1 MSLDVYIKSKK
12 KEAEGRIWIANI
24 THNMNKMAQR
34 IFVSENKEMLYDY
47 VWRPD
52 ELGKEIYTNE
62 MKNILTK
69 GIYIMIRKRKSLLR
83 YEPENGW
90 GSYDSFLKFLIE
102 YKKACEDNPGCT
114 IEVSR

>member
-12 KEAEGRIWIANI
+12 KEEDREWVANI

-34 IFVSENKEMLYDY
+34 IFVSENKETLYDY
-47 VWRPD
+47 VWRPE
-52 ELGKEIYTNE
+52 ELYKEIYTNE
-62 MKNILTK
+62 MKNVLTK
-69 GIYIMIRKRKSLLR
+69 GICIMISKRKSLLR

-102 YKKACEDNPGCT
+102 YKKACEDHPGYI
-114 IEVSR
+114 IEASR

>member
-12 KEAEGRIWIANI
+12 KEEDREWVANI

-34 IFVSENKEMLYDY
+34 IFVSKNKETLYDY
-47 VWRPD
+47 VWSPE
-52 ELGKEIYTNE
+52 ELYKEIYTNE
-62 MKNILTK
+62 MRNVLTK
-69 GIYIMIRKRKSLLR
+69 GICIMISKRKSLLR

-102 YKKACEDNPGCT
+102 YKEACEDHPGYI
-114 IEVSR
+114 IEASR